1 MTLSKYSFIRTE
13 LRVLQN
19 TCEGDNEK
27 FLNLLADM
35 IGSRDEKIETLN
47 DDLGMVEHRVRV
59 LERDSAEQSWINN
72 PDRSGGQFTEE
83 EIGFKPDGAW

>member
-1 MTLSKYSFIRTE
+1 MTPSKYSFVRTE

-35 IGSRDEKIETLN
+35 VGAQDEKIVELTTKLSTA
-47 DDLGMVEHRVRV
+47 EHRVRV
-59 LERDSAEQSWINN
+59 LERESVEASWRDN
-72 PDRSGGQFTEE
+72 PDRSGGQFTDE
-83 EIGFKPDGAW
+83 EINRAGEWR